1 MKPSFRNGKLIYICL
16 ISLIFLGSF
25 RFFSALYYPALNSDN
40 AITILMIHYF
50 KLPADLY
57 FWGQDRMGSLIPLLA
72 QFFTRG
78 LGFSAIWAESVTH
91 YLILLAGYLAA
102 ASFIKSWF
110 YRTVLAV
117 FWFFP
122 MMRMIDVTQ
131 FAFGIHYSLIAICCF
146 LILKKDDPRV
156 RANAPLF
163 HSVMTLLTIL
173 GIAAVWVSDMAMISV
188 FVLLAAQVF
197 FFFRKHGTHKHVFK
211 QPELYYALGGMAA
224 GTFFIGWAKSLMLYR
239 AHYAV
244 VGDWATIAKTTGIF
258 LQTLGEA
265 WVYNPAEPFSVV
277 YSYLLIILLIM
288 MGVRFRKIRLDP
300 STRKVL
306 LIFVLDAVLLL
317 GVILGSEFTL
327 ISNVPRRYF
336 TCTYMASGMAILLLL
351 DHMQERGFYRAALRL
366 VSGCVVITGA
376 VGMLYTLKYQFPGT
390 MTPRAELSA
399 EFRSLGKPGIIAD
412 YWNSYIVSCVD
423 PENIKATQCD
433 LSPVR
438 NQGLT
443 DEVLLKKNIYV
454 IADGWLTE
462 FPDTLCQ
469 FHRRLIR
476 GGPPFV
482 LGNSNVCMYLN
493 PGDPCK

>member
-1 MKPSFRNGKLIYICL
+1 MGMILLII
-16 ISLIFLGSF
+16 LGSF
-25 RFFSALYYPALNSDN
+25 RLFSAVFYPALNSDN

-50 KLPADLY
+50 KLPGDLY

-72 QFFTRG
+72 QFFTRV

-110 YRTVLAV
+110 YRMVLAV

-122 MMRMIDVTQ
+122 TMRMIDVTQ
-131 FAFGIHYSLIAICCF
+131 FAFGIHYSLIVICCF

-156 RANAPLF
+156 RDNAPLF
-163 HSVMTLLTIL
+163 HSVMTLLTVL

-197 FFFRKHGTHKHVFK
+197 FFFRKHGIQKNVFK

-224 GTFFIGWAKSLMLYR
+224 GTIFISWAKSLMVYR
-239 AHYAV
+239 AQYAV

-258 LQTLGEA
+258 LHTLGEA
-265 WVYNPAEPFSVV
+265 LVYNPAEPFSVV

-288 MGVRFRKIRLDP
+288 MVAGFRKIRFDP
-300 STRKVL
+300 STRKLL

-351 DHMQERGFYRAALRL
+351 DNMQIHGFRSVAVRL
-366 VSGCVVITGA
+366 VAGLLVIAGA
-376 VGMLYTLKYQFPGT
+376 VGVVYTLKYQYPAT
-390 MTPRAELSA
+390 LTPRSELSA

-412 YWNSYIVSCVD
+412 YWNSYVVSCVD
-423 PENIKATQCD
+423 PENIKATQYD
-433 LSPVR
+433 FSPVR
-438 NQGLT
+438 NQGLA
-443 DEVLLKKNIYV
+443 DEVLLKKEIYV
-454 IADGWLTE
+454 IGDGWLTE
-462 FPDTLCQ
+462 FPDSLCQ
-469 FHRRLIR
+469 FQRLLLR
-476 GGPPFV
+476 AGQPFV
-482 LGNSNVCMYLN
+482 MGNSNVCLYRN
-493 PGDPCK
+493 PGEICSR